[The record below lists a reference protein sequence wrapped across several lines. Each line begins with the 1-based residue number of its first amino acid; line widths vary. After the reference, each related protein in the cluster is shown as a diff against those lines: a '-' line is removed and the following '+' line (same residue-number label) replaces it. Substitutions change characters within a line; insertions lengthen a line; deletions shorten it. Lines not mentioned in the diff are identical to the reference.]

1 MTRMPF
7 GKHRGAPIADLPD
20 DYLEWLVGL
29 GDLRE
34 PLRREVEREYRW
46 RTGVDRIAP
55 SSVRDAATEIVS
67 AGYRVMATRCHPD
80 HGGATTA
87 MQAVN
92 AAATWLRGQLRSL
105 TA

>member
-1 MTRMPF
+1 MPF
-7 GKHRGAPIADLPD
+7 GKFKGLELADLPN

-34 PLRREVEREYRW
+34 PLRSEVEREYRW
-46 RTGVDRIAP
+46 RTGVDAIEP

-80 HGGATTA
+80 HGGDTRA

-92 AAATWLRGQLRSL
+92 NARDWLRGQLRSL
-105 TA
+105 PA